1 MIAES
6 DTARSTPRTFNKMLS
21 KPVGNTRPA
30 VSTPESCQF
39 YPADTELTMAP
50 NRAAG
55 RNTHLVIAPADL
67 M

>member
-21 KPVGNTRPA
+21 KRVGNSRPV
-30 VSTPESCQF
+30 VSTPEPGQF
-39 YPADTELTMAP
+39 YPADTDLTMVP

-55 RNTHLVIAPADL
+55 CSAHLVVPPARL